1 MTKKHEAATKR
12 DRLRENNTNTNVAF
26 ILKNE
31 QVYGANS
38 GEAVMRFSLLDQ
50 SGQIIG
56 EKEMTANQARIFL
69 KQNDAKIVSA
79 AQYGGMLN
87 NAKRGTENNTNVAF
101 ILKNEQVYGADG
113 VNSGEAVMRFSLLD
127 QAGQVI
133 GEKEMTA
140 NQARIFLKQNDA
152 KIVSAAQYGGMLNK
166 ARMNESKKTINEG
179 VLDDMDDDGFMAKRQ
194 LYDLAKYAV
203 ELHRQIQDTD
213 DLEPWVSAKITKAN
227 DYISTVK
234 HYMEY
239 NAVRGAEGT
248 ADQLDMEVAAM
259 DDEPTVEMP
268 AMEAQVFES
277 QAQKIYKKM
286 MSGLKG
292 K

>member
-1 MTKKHEAATKR
+1 MTKINKAAMR
-12 DRLRENNTNTNVAF
+12 
-26 ILKNE
+26 KNKK
-31 QVYGANS
+31 VT
-38 GEAVMRFSLLDQ
+38 EAVEMCPTACC
-50 SGQIIG
+50 G
-56 EKEMTANQARIFL
+56 EPVKDCKCGPDCEHC
-69 KQNDAKIVSA
+69 DCHAK
-79 AQYGGMLN
+79 
-87 NAKRGTENNTNVAF
+87 
-101 ILKNEQVYGADG
+101 
-113 VNSGEAVMRFSLLD
+113 
-127 QAGQVI
+127 
-133 GEKEMTA
+133 
-140 NQARIFLKQNDA
+140 
-152 KIVSAAQYGGMLNK
+152 NK
-166 ARMNESKKTINEG
+166 ARMNESENNCRVVAKSNDDDSEFKSGMKTKAAADTMAKKMKKAKRKDGAMMYNSIKVVTESKKTIREG

-203 ELHRQIQDTD
+203 ELHRLIQDTD

-268 AMEAQVFES
+268 PMEAQVFES